1 MPKYYLELFSSEKI
15 FNRFEI
21 EMQENGP
28 QGYRIL
34 VLNKLKIL
42 TNTTLQT
49 IIAIC
54 FVLMLGTHLPLSV
67 SRGFYTFS
75 LLIRDLLMYILPIA
89 IFSYIVSMLA
99 GLKQQAF
106 LLVGV
111 LLIFEALSNTLSI
124 SYAYSVGFTVYNK
137 INLLNSSFQK
147 AESLLPY
154 FSLGQ
159 FRPQFYTVD
168 KGTFLG
174 VLVGFFFAT
183 GKGTLAMQT
192 FYRFRKCIDV
202 IFSKVLAKLIPGMV
216 LGFLLN
222 IQKSGLLTNLT
233 ENYGL
238 ALLIILLGIIFY
250 LILLFSIAGS
260 FRIHEIMRQIKNI
273 WPAGLIAFTSSSSA
287 ATMPFTITAV
297 EKNVKVPSFAGLII
311 PATTNIQQIGDCIA
325 NVFFGLLILKQ
336 FGFPFPELN
345 TWLPFMIVYVLAR
358 FTTAGMIGG
367 AIFILIPIYE
377 KYLGFTPEMSSV
389 LLALNI
395 LLDFLIT
402 SSNVLANGALCV
414 IFEKIWLKVKDFRI
428 ILKNKNGK

>member
-1 MPKYYLELFSSEKI
+1 
-15 FNRFEI
+15 
-21 EMQENGP
+21 MQENGP
-28 QGYRIL
+28 QRYR
-34 VLNKLKIL
+34 VFTLNKLKTL
-42 TNTTLQT
+42 TNTTFQT

-54 FVLMLGTHLPLSV
+54 FVLAFGPLLPLSA

-75 LLIRDLLMYILPIA
+75 LLIRDLLMYILPVA
-89 IFSYIVSMLA
+89 VFAYITSMLA

-106 LLVGV
+106 LLVGI

-124 SYAYSVGFTVYNK
+124 SYAYGVGFAVYNK
-137 INLLNSSFQK
+137 ISLLNDSFQK

-174 VLVGFFFAT
+174 VLVGFFFAI
-183 GKGTLAMQT
+183 GKGTSAMQV
-192 FYRFRKCIDV
+192 FHQFRKCIDM
-202 IFSKVLAKLIPGMV
+202 IFSKILAKLIPVMV

-222 IQKSGLLTNLT
+222 IQKSGLLSNLT
-233 ENYGL
+233 KNYGF
-238 ALLIILLGIIFY
+238 AFLIILFGIVFY
-250 LILLFSIAGS
+250 LLLLFSIAGS
-260 FRIHEIMRQIKNI
+260 FRIHEVVRQIKNI

-287 ATMPFTITAV
+287 ATMPFTIAAV
-297 EKNVKVPSFAGLII
+297 EKNVRDPSFAGLII

-336 FGFPFPELN
+336 FGFPFPEMSA
-345 TWLPFMIVYVLAR
+345 WLPFMVVYVLAR

-395 LLDFLIT
+395 LLDPFIT
-402 SSNVLANGALCV
+402 SSNVIANGALCV
-414 IFEKIWLKVKDFRI
+414 IFEKIWLKVQKVHAN
-428 ILKNKNGK
+428 LNHT

>member
-1 MPKYYLELFSSEKI
+1 
-15 FNRFEI
+15 
-21 EMQENGP
+21 MQENGP
-28 QGYRIL
+28 HRYR
-34 VLNKLKIL
+34 VFTLNKLKTL
-42 TNTTLQT
+42 TNTTFQT

-54 FVLMLGTHLPLSV
+54 FVLLFGSHLPLSA

-75 LLIRDLLMYILPIA
+75 LLIRDLLMYILPVA
-89 IFSYIVSMLA
+89 VFAYITSMLA

-106 LLVGV
+106 LLVGI

-124 SYAYSVGFTVYNK
+124 SYAYGVGFAVYNK
-137 INLLNSSFQK
+137 ISLLNDSFQK

-174 VLVGFFFAT
+174 VLVGFFFAI
-183 GKGTLAMQT
+183 GKGTSAMQV
-192 FYRFRKCIDV
+192 FHQFRKCIDM
-202 IFSKVLAKLIPGMV
+202 IFSKILAKLIPMMV

-222 IQKSGLLTNLT
+222 IQKSGLLSNLT
-233 ENYGL
+233 KNYGF
-238 ALLIILLGIIFY
+238 AFLIIFFGIVFY
-250 LILLFSIAGS
+250 LLLLFSVAGS
-260 FRIHEIMRQIKNI
+260 FRIHEIVRQIKNI

-287 ATMPFTITAV
+287 ATMPFTISAV

-336 FGFPFPELN
+336 FDFPFPEMSA
-345 TWLPFMIVYVLAR
+345 WLPFMVVYVLAR

-395 LLDFLIT
+395 LLDPFIT
-402 SSNVLANGALCV
+402 SSNVIANGALCV
-414 IFEKIWLKVKDFRI
+414 IFEKIWLKVQKVHAN
-428 ILKNKNGK
+428 LNHT